1 MFIFL
6 DVTKPVLSNC
16 PTDMTIDAYTKPS
29 FSPPSVSDNSG
40 TIKTFTISPENAN
53 TTMLITTSTETVTYC
68 VKTPRYTL
76 KHLYTSIL
84 YKCPNI
90 NSKTIQLFKTE

>member
-53 TTMLITTSTETVTYC
+53 TTMLITTSTETVTYTATDYSGNSDSC
-68 VKTPRYTL
+68 SFDIKVRGPPFCL
-76 KHLYTSIL
+76 LLFSLIL
-84 YKCPNI
+84 Y
-90 NSKTIQLFKTE
+90 